1 MKSEKGIEKTNR
13 KKILAAVALLFALLI
28 VKQQTTESFNQEF
41 LQRKEPGEG
50 NRQESLEAIVDGKSY
65 DVNVEIAERQFTK
78 KEAKNEL
85 KAARKEIDETF
96 IGNNQSINCIKKP
109 VVMKSS
115 YQNGNVEAEWRLDS
129 YEVINAEGEFVKKEL
144 PKKGVLIEACV
155 VLSCGEEK
163 EEYCFGFHAF
173 SPDLSVREQIETA
186 LEKQNRKD
194 KTKKNFI
201 LPKKLGK
208 KEIQWKAKSSHT
220 VGILLLLG
228 AVTGILLKF
237 RGIEEER
244 KKKKKREEELLLY
257 YPQLVTTLAL
267 LIGAGMPVSKAWGRM
282 ANRYKKEGM
291 AKNAAYEELCYTWNE
306 MQDGVGER
314 KAYENFGK
322 RCGFWQYKKL
332 ASLLTQNLRKGSSE
346 LSELLSKEAE
356 LAMEQRKNLAKR
368 LGEEAGTK
376 LLLPM
381 MLMLSIIMVLIIVPG
396 LIKF

>member
-1 MKSEKGIEKTNR
+1 
-13 KKILAAVALLFALLI
+13 
-28 VKQQTTESFNQEF
+28 
-41 LQRKEPGEG
+41 
-50 NRQESLEAIVDGKSY
+50 
-65 DVNVEIAERQFTK
+65 
-78 KEAKNEL
+78 
-85 KAARKEIDETF
+85 
-96 IGNNQSINCIKKP
+96 
-109 VVMKSS
+109 MKSS

-244 KKKKKREEELLLY
+244 KKKKKREEELLLFTHNWL
-257 YPQLVTTLAL
+257 P
-267 LIGAGMPVSKAWGRM
+267 PW
-282 ANRYKKEGM
+282 
-291 AKNAAYEELCYTWNE
+291 LC
-306 MQDGVGER
+306 
-314 KAYENFGK
+314 
-322 RCGFWQYKKL
+322 
-332 ASLLTQNLRKGSSE
+332 
-346 LSELLSKEAE
+346 
-356 LAMEQRKNLAKR
+356 
-368 LGEEAGTK
+368 
-376 LLLPM
+376 
-381 MLMLSIIMVLIIVPG
+381 
-396 LIKF
+396 

>member
-201 LPKKLGK
+201 LPKKL
-208 KEIQWKAKSSHT
+208 
-220 VGILLLLG
+220 
-228 AVTGILLKF
+228 
-237 RGIEEER
+237 
-244 KKKKKREEELLLY
+244 
-257 YPQLVTTLAL
+257 
-267 LIGAGMPVSKAWGRM
+267 
-282 ANRYKKEGM
+282 
-291 AKNAAYEELCYTWNE
+291 
-306 MQDGVGER
+306 
-314 KAYENFGK
+314 
-322 RCGFWQYKKL
+322 
-332 ASLLTQNLRKGSSE
+332 
-346 LSELLSKEAE
+346 
-356 LAMEQRKNLAKR
+356 
-368 LGEEAGTK
+368 
-376 LLLPM
+376 
-381 MLMLSIIMVLIIVPG
+381 
-396 LIKF
+396 

>member
-1 MKSEKGIEKTNR
+1 M
-13 KKILAAVALLFALLI
+13 
-28 VKQQTTESFNQEF
+28 
-41 LQRKEPGEG
+41 
-50 NRQESLEAIVDGKSY
+50 
-65 DVNVEIAERQFTK
+65 
-78 KEAKNEL
+78 
-85 KAARKEIDETF
+85 
-96 IGNNQSINCIKKP
+96 
-109 VVMKSS
+109 
-115 YQNGNVEAEWRLDS
+115 
-129 YEVINAEGEFVKKEL
+129 
-144 PKKGVLIEACV
+144 
-155 VLSCGEEK
+155 
-163 EEYCFGFHAF
+163 
-173 SPDLSVREQIETA
+173 
-186 LEKQNRKD
+186 EKQNRKD

-381 MLMLSIIMVLIIVPG
+381 MLMLSIIMVLIIVPA

>member
-78 KEAKNEL
+78 KEEKNEL

-163 EEYCFGFHAF
+163 E
-173 SPDLSVREQIETA
+173 
-186 LEKQNRKD
+186 
-194 KTKKNFI
+194 
-201 LPKKLGK
+201 
-208 KEIQWKAKSSHT
+208 
-220 VGILLLLG
+220 
-228 AVTGILLKF
+228 
-237 RGIEEER
+237 
-244 KKKKKREEELLLY
+244 
-257 YPQLVTTLAL
+257 
-267 LIGAGMPVSKAWGRM
+267 
-282 ANRYKKEGM
+282 
-291 AKNAAYEELCYTWNE
+291 
-306 MQDGVGER
+306 
-314 KAYENFGK
+314 
-322 RCGFWQYKKL
+322 
-332 ASLLTQNLRKGSSE
+332 
-346 LSELLSKEAE
+346 
-356 LAMEQRKNLAKR
+356 
-368 LGEEAGTK
+368 
-376 LLLPM
+376 
-381 MLMLSIIMVLIIVPG
+381 
-396 LIKF
+396 

>member
-129 YEVINAEGEFVKKEL
+129 YDVINTEGEFVKKEL
-144 PKKGVLIEACV
+144 PKKGVLLEACV
-155 VLSCGEEK
+155 LLSCGEET
-163 EEYCFGFHAF
+163 EEYSFGFHVF
-173 SPDLSVREQIETA
+173 SPDLSVKEQIETA
-186 LEKQNRKD
+186 LEKQNQKN

-208 KEIQWKAKSSHT
+208 KEIQWKEQNPHT

-228 AVTGILLKF
+228 VVTGVLLKF
-237 RGIEEER
+237 RGLEEER
-244 KKKKKREEELLLY
+244 KQKKKREEELLLS

-282 ANRYKKEGM
+282 AGRYKKNGTV
-291 AKNAAYEELCYTWNE
+291 KNAAYEEICYTWNE
-306 MQDGVGER
+306 IQDGVGER
-314 KAYENFGK
+314 KAYENFGN
-322 RCGFWQYKKL
+322 RCALWQYKRL

-346 LSELLSKEAE
+346 LTELLSKESE
-356 LAMEQRKNLAKR
+356 LAMEQRRNLAKR

-381 MLMLSIIMVLIIVPG
+381 MLMLCMIVALIIVPA

>member
-1 MKSEKGIEKTNR
+1 M
-13 KKILAAVALLFALLI
+13 
-28 VKQQTTESFNQEF
+28 
-41 LQRKEPGEG
+41 
-50 NRQESLEAIVDGKSY
+50 
-65 DVNVEIAERQFTK
+65 
-78 KEAKNEL
+78 
-85 KAARKEIDETF
+85 
-96 IGNNQSINCIKKP
+96 
-109 VVMKSS
+109 
-115 YQNGNVEAEWRLDS
+115 
-129 YEVINAEGEFVKKEL
+129 
-144 PKKGVLIEACV
+144 
-155 VLSCGEEK
+155 LS
-163 EEYCFGFHAF
+163 
-173 SPDLSVREQIETA
+173 
-186 LEKQNRKD
+186 

-314 KAYENFGK
+314 KA
-322 RCGFWQYKKL
+322 
-332 ASLLTQNLRKGSSE
+332 
-346 LSELLSKEAE
+346 
-356 LAMEQRKNLAKR
+356 MEQRKNLAKR

-381 MLMLSIIMVLIIVPG
+381 MLMLSIIMVLIIVPA